1 MGMINKN
8 NGNFEEKAIADQVAD
23 ELLTVHE
30 KKDVGYLVLV
40 LIFIV
45 CLIFLVSSVS
55 FAALN
60 SVVNNNAIDININVD
75 KDDDDINK
83 RPDGNSDNKHPN
95 NGNNNTG
102 VDNNK
107 NDDSDNSKDK
117 NNGKDDN
124 TDNRKPTKP
133 SIDRDMVLFTFN
145 SGSNYI
151 NMKNVFSMTDAEGIA
166 LKGDKEYFDFNVSA
180 SLKSSKKGSIVYEI
194 SLLPSDNNTI
204 SEDFIRVY
212 MTENESPVSI
222 LNKNVSNF
230 SELPKSKFSS
240 KGRVIYKRTVNSS
253 FNGNY
258 VFKMWVSSKADF
270 SGSSKKFGCRVMVNA
285 YYK

>member
-1 MGMINKN
+1 MKDKERNI
-8 NGNFEEKAIADQVAD
+8 FEEKKVIADEVAD
-23 ELLTVHE
+23 EILAERSNDDTSCFP
-30 KKDVGYLVLV
+30 
-40 LIFIV
+40 LI
-45 CLIFLVSSVS
+45 LIFLVCLVFLIASVS
-55 FAALN
+55 FAIFN
-60 SVVNNNAIDININVD
+60 TVVNNNAVDVDINVNKPDV
-75 KDDDDINK
+75 DINK
-83 RPDGNSDNKHPN
+83 RPNKNNNNKPDN
-95 NGNNNTG
+95 NGNNTNG
-102 VDNNK
+102 NSN
-107 NDDSDNSKDK
+107 DNSKNDSNKDNNSK
-117 NNGKDDN
+117 N
-124 TDNRKPTKP
+124 P
-133 SIDRDMVLFTFN
+133 SISKDLVLFTFS

-151 NMKNVFSMTDAEGIA
+151 NMQNVFSMSDVEGIA

-180 SLKSSKKGSIVYEI
+180 SLNSKKKGSIVYEI
-194 SLLPSDNNTI
+194 SLVPLKDNTI